1 MPSIVDEEKVLELLE
16 QSIPQKGTYVVMPIK
31 DFVLNVIANAS
42 TELVRCRDCACWN
55 NWEMSCKGQVGTWYA
70 DSYCSN
76 GRKREPQKFAFDDVF
91 EVLERRKDE

>member
-1 MPSIVDEEKVLELLE
+1 
-16 QSIPQKGTYVVMPIK
+16 
-31 DFVLNVIANAS
+31 
-42 TELVRCRDCACWN
+42 
-55 NWEMSCKGQVGTWYA
+55 MSCKGQVGTWYA